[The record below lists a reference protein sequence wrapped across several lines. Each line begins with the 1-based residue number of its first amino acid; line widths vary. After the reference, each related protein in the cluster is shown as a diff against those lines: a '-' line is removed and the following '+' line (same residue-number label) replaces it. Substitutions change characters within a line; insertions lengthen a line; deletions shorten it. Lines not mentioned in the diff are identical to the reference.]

1 VNVLSRIVWSEGMHL
16 AQHHFQLQS
25 AYFEQIAGAAMSNLV
40 AAPYGML
47 GCEFD
52 ESALLNDSVVIGRAW
67 GIMPDGTPFSFPDEP
82 APEPLALG
90 DAFSPTRSWHLVLL
104 AIPAAQSGRANC
116 DLSGSNGISN
126 SSLRFSV
133 SEREIPDETTG
144 GDPRP
149 VKLARKNFRL
159 VLDSDVSD
167 GLVTLPIARVQRDGS
182 GHFAIDHRWVGPCL
196 RISASPRLRDLVG
209 RMTQMLEERAAA
221 IVAERRASAGA
232 AEYAP
237 REVVSFWFLHA
248 VNTALPEL
256 RHHQRTGLAHP
267 EQLYLS
273 LSQLAGA
280 LCTFSLTSTP
290 RDLPTYDHDAPEE
303 SFTTLERHIREHL
316 DVMLPA
322 NAISL
327 SVRATEPS
335 FYAAPIADARCMDP
349 RAHWYLG
356 VRSSAPAADVIAR
369 AALDQDLLKQIY
381 CKAREGSLSRP
392 VDRAR
397 RCSAAGDLAATGL
410 ALLRRAAG
418 RAVLEV
424 DRRDARGRS
433 VRAGGAARRGARVKN
448 RSRSTRLKTAFDF

>member
-1 VNVLSRIVWSEGMHL
+1 MHL

-52 ESALLNDSVVIGRAW
+52 ESALLNDSVVIGSAW

-133 SEREIPDETTG
+133 SEREVPDETTG

-369 AALDQDLLKQIY
+369 APRLIKI
-381 CKAREGSLSRP
+381 CSSKFIARLVKEAYPGLSIEHVAAPPPEISPRLGSHYFAVRP
-392 VDRAR
+392 VEPCWKSIVETREVGLYVP
-397 RCSAAGDLAATGL
+397 AALPDAELE
-410 ALLRRAAG
+410 LRI
-418 RAVLEV
+418 VL
-424 DRRDARGRS
+424 DRRD
-433 VRAGGAARRGARVKN
+433 
-448 RSRSTRLKTAFDF
+448 